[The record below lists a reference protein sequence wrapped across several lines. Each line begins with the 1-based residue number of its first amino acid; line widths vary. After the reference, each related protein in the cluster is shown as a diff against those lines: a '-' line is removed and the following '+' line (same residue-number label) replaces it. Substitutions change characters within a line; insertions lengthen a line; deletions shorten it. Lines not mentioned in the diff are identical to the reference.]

1 LPFKYFAGCGVDS
14 AGKSLLKSEPFDL
27 GDFLM
32 GFTSFAKHGY
42 FSFGRV
48 DRHCRGC
55 GGRRDG
61 APSDARPDRQTGKHM
76 GLMATLCADC
86 HGLVD
91 RLRHDD
97 RITAVFIFTQ
107 RNKTKYYAAFRT
119 SIS

>member
-1 LPFKYFAGCGVDS
+1 MGLRPF
-14 AGKSLLKSEPFDL
+14 P
-27 GDFLM
+27 
-32 GFTSFAKHGY
+32 KHGY
-42 FSFGRV
+42 FSFRRV

-55 GGRRDG
+55 GGRREA
-61 APSDARPDRQTGKHM
+61 APSGAHPDRQTGKRM

-86 HGLVD
+86 HRLVEQ
-91 RLRHDD
+91 LRHDG